1 MLVEEESCGAAVLK
15 ITVEPNVE
23 EVSKDSVTG
32 STNGLGVATGGM
44 DEMKSY
50 LNKKGL
56 KFGGGVTKEAEVCK
70 ALSKKEMTTKI
81 IPENKNQIK

>member
-1 MLVEEESCGAAVLK
+1 VEEESCGAVVLK
-15 ITVEPNVE
+15 IAVEPDVE
-23 EVSKDSVTG
+23 EVSKDSETG

-81 IPENKNQIK
+81 IPENKKTK

>member
-1 MLVEEESCGAAVLK
+1 MLVEEESCGAVVLK
-15 ITVEPNVE
+15 ITVEPDVE
-23 EVSKDSVTG
+23 EVSKDSETG

-56 KFGGGVTKEAEVCK
+56 KFGGGVTKAEVCK

-81 IPENKNQIK
+81 TPENKNQIK